1 MLEDCDGVAKILRK
15 KKHAHKA
22 WSHSPSLLVL
32 FYLTPPTLSRNVCLP
47 TYSISQC
54 LSTLSRNVCLLCLA
68 MSVYSVSQCL
78 SVPGIPA
85 VQWHAAVI
93 MLSTLKIG

>member
-1 MLEDCDGVAKILRK
+1 LPIFPIRCWKIVIMWPRYYARRSMPT
-15 KKHAHKA
+15 KHDHTPRLF
-22 WSHSPSLLVL
+22 WCYFTLSCLLCLAMSV
-32 FYLTPPTLSRNVCLP
+32 YPPTLSC
-47 TYSISQC
+47 
-54 LSTLSRNVCLLCLA
+54 NVCLLCLA

-85 VQWHAAVI
+85 VQWYAAVI